1 MFDYVFL
8 ELEDH
13 RQDPFNFQKFQTT
26 KNYEKMPLK
35 YSSIEF
41 HILYKIVLIL

>member
-26 KNYEKMPLK
+26 KKCR
-35 YSSIEF
+35 
-41 HILYKIVLIL
+41 

>member
-13 RQDPFNFQKFQTT
+13 RQDPFNFQYLVSAACS
-26 KNYEKMPLK
+26 NEKCR
-35 YSSIEF
+35 
-41 HILYKIVLIL
+41 